1 MAYDI
6 CIFDLDGT
14 LTDPGPG
21 ITKAYQI
28 ALSAFGIHEELDGL
42 KRFIGP
48 PLRDNF
54 RIKCG
59 LSDADTEKAVEI
71 FRDYLKRKGL
81 YENVLCPG
89 IPELL
94 RDLADSG
101 KKLAVATN
109 KSTEM
114 ACLTVEHFQ
123 IGRYFDYISG
133 DTNEGSLTKYGKLMI
148 IRAVLDAFDPE
159 RIKAAVMVGDRADD
173 IIGAKANGIDSI
185 GITWGYGSRDEL
197 EAAGA
202 TWIEDHPG
210 ALRRLICCS

>member
-1 MAYDI
+1 MAFDI

-14 LTDPGPG
+14 LTDPGQG

-28 ALSAFGIHEELDGL
+28 ALSAFGIHEELDSL

-54 RIKCG
+54 SKECG

-71 FRDYLKRKGL
+71 FRDYLRKKGL

-94 RDLADSG
+94 RQLADSG

-109 KSTEM
+109 KNAEM
-114 ACLTVEHFQ
+114 ASLTVKHFQ
-123 IGRYFDYISG
+123 IDRYFDYISG
-133 DTNEGSLTKYGKLMI
+133 DTNEGSLTKYGKRVI
-148 IRAVLDAFDPE
+148 IRAVLDALDPE
-159 RIKAAVMVGDRADD
+159 GEKTAVMVGDREDD

-185 GITWGYGSRDEL
+185 GIMWGYGSRAEL

-202 TWIEDHPG
+202 TWVADHPG
-210 ALRRLICCS
+210 ALLRLMC